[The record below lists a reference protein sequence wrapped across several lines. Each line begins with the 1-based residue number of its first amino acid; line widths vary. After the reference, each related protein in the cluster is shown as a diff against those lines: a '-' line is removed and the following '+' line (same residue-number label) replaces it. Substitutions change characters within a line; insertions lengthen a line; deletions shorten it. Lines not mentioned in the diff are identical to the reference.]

1 MRFGDDGFETWYR
14 AEHPRLVAVL
24 ALDSGDVEM
33 ARDAASEAFA
43 RALERWERVETMAS
57 PAAWTYKVA
66 LNVIRRHKRRVA
78 MERLALRRQGPQLL
92 VPAAVY
98 PELWAAVRALPNRQR
113 RAVGLRYVADL
124 TEPRIAEVMD
134 IAPGTVAATL
144 HTARKALAASLGDPT
159 LEETRHG

>member
-1 MRFGDDGFETWYR
+1 M
-14 AEHPRLVAVL
+14 ALNLVRRYKRRL
-24 ALDSGDVEM
+24 AL
-33 ARDAASEAFA
+33 
-43 RALERWERVETMAS
+43 
-57 PAAWTYKVA
+57 
-66 LNVIRRHKRRVA
+66 
-78 MERLALRRQGPQLL
+78 ERLALRRRGPQL
-92 VPAAVY
+92 PAPSAAVY

-144 HTARKALAASLGDPT
+144 HAARKALAASLGDPT